1 MPCISLWYNSCAID
15 TRERYIVK
23 IVFEVNGKKVPL
35 KSLKYISK
43 KNQLEVMKN
52 WFFENFED
60 PANACPY
67 EVEKVAMLTYMAGR
81 MMRAKNY
88 NPSSVNMLNLSI
100 LRN

>member
-43 KNQLEVMKN
+43 KDQLEVMKN
-52 WFFENFED
+52 WFFENFEIRQMLVRMK
-60 PANACPY
+60 
-67 EVEKVAMLTYMAGR
+67 VEKVAMLTYMAGR